1 MYYYKWKYRIF
12 QGYWTYPSNCW
23 FSYSIILYCRFMV
36 DLANYSYLAI
46 SDIFVLYFL
55 DYSRVAIVRLADI
68 MRLLPPFRSGI
79 KYSDYLLIFKSMISP
94 LLMLVGSL
102 EGFLLVK
109 PVWAVLALVVL
120 FNYRASLF
128 YLLSLEMRMFL
139 FFISLIC

>member
-1 MYYYKWKYRIF
+1 MEIQNL
-12 QGYWTYPSNCW
+12 QGYWIYPSNCW

-36 DLANYSYLAI
+36 DLANYSSLAM

-55 DYSRVAIVRLADI
+55 DYSLVAIVRFADI
-68 MRLLPPFRSGI
+68 IRLLPPFRSGI
-79 KYSDYLLIFKSMISP
+79 KYSDYLLKFKSIISP
-94 LLMLVGSL
+94 LLMLAGSL